1 MPFNSETAKEAGKNS
16 KRGKAKHSS
25 EIREMLSDLATQ
37 TLNTINTDQLTNSE
51 RIALLRILIN
61 YTIPK
66 LQTEHSDTTEHRE
79 FTVIVID

>member
-1 MPFNSETAKEAGKNS
+1 MPFNSQTAKEAGKKS

-37 TLNTINTDQLTNSE
+37 TLNNIKTEQLTNSE

-61 YTIPK
+61 YTGPK
-66 LQTEHSDTTEHRE
+66 LQTKRSETTEHKQ
-79 FTVIVID
+79 FTVKVL

>member
-61 YTIPK
+61 YTVPK
-66 LQTEHSDTTEHRE
+66 LQTERSETTEHRE
-79 FTVIVID
+79 FTVTIIE

>member
-1 MPFNSETAKEAGKNS
+1 MPFISHTAKEAGKKS

-37 TLNTINTDQLTNSE
+37 TLNNINTEQLTNGE

-61 YTIPK
+61 YTVPK
-66 LQTEHSDTTEHRE
+66 LQTERSETTEHRE
-79 FTVIVID
+79 FTVKVL

>member
-37 TLNTINTDQLTNSE
+37 TLNTINTDQRT
-51 RIALLRILIN
+51 
-61 YTIPK
+61 
-66 LQTEHSDTTEHRE
+66 HSTT
-79 FTVIVID
+79 